1 MEMTYSLFAYNDH
14 YNLYEFIGKFDS
26 NDDALDYAYSSGIE
40 LYYVREE

>member
-1 MEMTYSLFAYNDH
+1 MKYILFGFNEH

-26 NDDALDYAYSSGIE
+26 NDDALEYAYSSGIE